1 MDTTTITH
9 VSLCTGYAGI
19 DLGLKRVIPGLR
31 TIAYSE
37 IEAYAC
43 ANLVKKIENG
53 QLDAAPI
60 WTDIKTFPY
69 ASFHNKV
76 HILSGG
82 YPCQPF
88 SNAGK
93 RSGTDDARHLW
104 PYIADGVRAIKPS
117 VCFFENVEG
126 HITLGLREVI
136 GELEQIGYDTAWGIF
151 SANEVGAPHQRKR
164 IFILGYAK
172 HLRHITSEI
181 TARIDERIQTQTQS
195 YYAEQSQRSDSSGA
209 RQELL
214 AYAQGEQSR
223 EPAEWQGRQDISG
236 SSKETEL
243 AFSESERVQGL
254 RTSRIKE
261 PHTYVQQKVSLC
273 SNNWPARPGEQQFDW
288 EPPRTVKSKLGRNP
302 NGSSNRVDRLR
313 LLGNGVV
320 PATAALAF
328 VTLAK
333 RLTDR

>member
-43 ANLVKKIENG
+43 ANLVEKIENG

-60 WTDIKTFPY
+60 WTDLKTFPY

-164 IFILGYAK
+164 IFIL
-172 HLRHITSEI
+172 
-181 TARIDERIQTQTQS
+181 
-195 YYAEQSQRSDSSGA
+195 
-209 RQELL
+209 
-214 AYAQGEQSR
+214 AYAQG
-223 EPAEWQGRQDISG
+223 
-236 SSKETEL
+236 
-243 AFSESERVQGL
+243 ERVQGL
-254 RTSRIKE
+254 RTSRIEE
-261 PHTYVQQKVSLC
+261 PHTYVQQEVSLC

-333 RLTDR
+333 CLT

>member
-1 MDTTTITH
+1 MDITTIKH

-19 DLGLKRVIPGLR
+19 DLGLKRVIPGIR

-37 IEAYAC
+37 IEGYAC
-43 ANLVKKIENG
+43 TNLVAKIESG

-60 WTDIKTFPY
+60 WSDLKTFPY
-69 ASFHNKV
+69 RSFYNKV

-93 RSGTDDARHLW
+93 RSGTDDSRHLW
-104 PYIADGVRAIKPS
+104 PYIADGIRAMQPS

-136 GELEQIGYDTAWGIF
+136 GELEQIGYDTTWGIF
-151 SANEVGAPHQRKR
+151 SASEVGAPHQRKR

-181 TARIDERIQTQTQS
+181 TARISERIQTQAES
-195 YYAEQSQRSDSSGA
+195 YNAKQFEGSDSGNA
-209 RQELL
+209 GQELL
-214 AYAQGEQSR
+214 AYAEGKQPW
-223 EPAEWQGRQDISG
+223 EPSEWQGGKDISG
-236 SSKETEL
+236 GSKKTEL
-243 AFSESERVQGL
+243 AFSESKRVQGL
-254 RTSRIKE
+254 RTSGIE
-261 PHTYVQQKVSLC
+261 ESHAYVQQKVSLC
-273 SNNWPARPGEQQFDW
+273 NNHWPARPGEQQYDW

-328 VTLAK
+328 VTLSQ
-333 RLTDR
+333 RLTNR

>member
-9 VSLCTGYAGI
+9 VSLCIGYAGI

-43 ANLVKKIENG
+43 ANLVEKIENG
-53 QLDAAPI
+53 QLDSAPI

-195 YYAEQSQRSDSSGA
+195 YHAEQSQRSDSSGA
-209 RQELL
+209 GQELL
-214 AYAQGEQSR
+214 AYAQG
-223 EPAEWQGRQDISG
+223 
-236 SSKETEL
+236 
-243 AFSESERVQGL
+243 ERVQGL
-254 RTSRIKE
+254 RTSRIEE
-261 PHTYVQQKVSLC
+261 PHTYVQQEVSLC

-288 EPPRTVKSKLGRNP
+288 EPPRTIKSKLGRNP